1 MERFILQPSL
11 EQGFWVATDTE
22 HGIVIKFKEHMFNET
37 QKSTLLDGNTFKTA
51 EEALAIATYMREIGD
66 WLRENHYTKVMP
78 VPENIR
84 LRIGLRIKELR
95 TKQRLSQQDLADKAG
110 ITKSNVCNIEQG
122 KYSVGLDVLNK
133 LATALGVEIKIE

>member
-1 MERFILQPSL
+1 M
-11 EQGFWVATDTE
+11 ATDTE

-78 VPENIR
+78 IPDNIR
-84 LRIGLRIKELR
+84 LRIGLRIRDLR
-95 TKQRLSQQDLADKAG
+95 MQQHLSQQDLADRAG

-133 LATALGVEIKIE
+133 IAVALGVEITLQ